1 MADKHEGRK
10 PRRQFLLRRNPE
22 YLVPIF
28 LGFMFACGT
37 SVYVNEGV
45 LDYTG
50 GALYIMMVLFVLLF
64 CVAFKYGYAFLAKF
78 QASRPFSLR
87 MGKRAVK
94 ADGPASGET
103 VSASDAEGSATATSA
118 PPETSAAS
126 ATVVVAEP
134 TAAMAAAKGDTAF
147 DARAVRTRRPRT
159 TFGTW
164 LRHIFLSDDTPLF
177 RWNACSVL
185 LMTLIIFLCWMPW
198 VLSMFPGVYWCDTQ
212 DEIMWMLQP
221 QETALSAHHPLTVT
235 MLLWAFADL
244 GLDVLGGNMFR
255 GLFVLILLQ
264 DALAALSCSLM
275 VAYLV
280 RLRVRRMVRLVVF
293 LFFALFPAIPWFM
306 ASLVKDTLSIPFF
319 VMFSIAYAE
328 IIRTRGGCLRS
339 SKVWVV
345 LLIVSAICVSLTKKP
360 TLYVVVISLVV
371 AFLVTRR
378 GSTRV
383 LLAGTALATYLIVN
397 MIVPAA
403 VSAGVGRTILPD
415 GRQEILAVPLQQL
428 GNVVV
433 NDPTVIDAEGR
444 AIIDDTY
451 LMGFEHIPDDYTWD
465 AADGVK
471 GYVEAPNARYGD
483 FLELWAETG
492 LRKPV
497 AYFTAWTG
505 LVDNWFTFATG
516 PNLAYGFDSQHS
528 LEGFLQL
535 PRNWQYTLFDEQ
547 VTALSDALMTVPVVD
562 LLMMKSFWASILP
575 AFCLF
580 GAWRTRDGD
589 RRQRFGM
596 MIPMLFSVAVL
607 LVGPVSLWNESVRYV
622 MPLVLTAPLNMLLA
636 FSPRAH
642 IDVRFESEA
651 AEVVPA

>member
-1 MADKHEGRK
+1 MASKREGRVERK
-10 PRRQFLLRRNPE
+10 QFLLHRNPE

-37 SVYVNEGV
+37 SVYVNDGV
-45 LDYTG
+45 LDYMG
-50 GALYIMMVLFVLLF
+50 GALYLMIVLFCLLF
-64 CVAFKYGYAFLAKF
+64 CVLFKYGYAFIAKF
-78 QASRPFSLR
+78 QASRPLSLHI
-87 MGKRAVK
+87 GKRASELK
-94 ADGPASGET
+94 DGAIEQLK
-103 VSASDAEGSATATSA
+103 SASEAG
-118 PPETSAAS
+118 

-134 TAAMAAAKGDTAF
+134 TAAMTAVKDDTAF
-147 DARAVRTRRPRT
+147 DARAVRARRPRT
-159 TFGTW
+159 TFGAW
-164 LRHIFLSDDTPLF
+164 LRYIFLSDDTPLF
-177 RWNACSVL
+177 RWNARSVL
-185 LMTLIIFLCWMPW
+185 MMALLIYLCWMPW
-198 VLSMFPGVYWCDTQ
+198 VLSLFPGVYWCDTQ

-221 QETALSAHHPLTVT
+221 QETVLSAHHPLAVT
-235 MLLWAFADL
+235 MTLWAFAHL

-255 GLFVLILLQ
+255 GLFVLIFLQ

-280 RLRVRRMVRLVVF
+280 RLRVRRMVRFVVF

-319 VMFSIAYAE
+319 VTFSIAYAE

-339 SKVWVV
+339 SKVWVA
-345 LLIVSAICVSLTKKP
+345 LLIVSAIFVSLTKKP
-360 TLYVVVISLVV
+360 ALYVVAISLVI

-378 GSTRV
+378 GSIRA
-383 LLAGTALATYLIVN
+383 LLAGTALATFFIVN
-397 MIVPAA
+397 TVVPAA
-403 VSAGVGRTILPD
+403 VSTVVGREILPD

-433 NDPTVIDAEGR
+433 TDPDVIDADGR
-444 AIIDDTY
+444 AVIDDTY

-465 AADGVK
+465 TADGVK
-471 GYVEAPNARYGD
+471 DYEEAPNARYGD
-483 FLELWAETG
+483 FLELWARVG

-528 LEGFLQL
+528 LDGFLEL

-547 VTALSDALMTVPVVD
+547 VTALSEAFMTLPVAD
-562 LLMMKSFWASILP
+562 ILMMKSFWASILP

-580 GAWRTRDGD
+580 SVWRTRDGD

-596 MIPMLFSVAVL
+596 MVPMLFSVAVL

-651 AEVVPA
+651 AEIVPA